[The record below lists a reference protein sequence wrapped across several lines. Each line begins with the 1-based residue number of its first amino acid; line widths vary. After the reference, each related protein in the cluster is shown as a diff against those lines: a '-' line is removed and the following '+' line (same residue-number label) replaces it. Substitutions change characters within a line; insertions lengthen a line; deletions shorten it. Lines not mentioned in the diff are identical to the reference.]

1 MVTLANGGA
10 WLVNGAEIIA
20 DADNWAAG
28 CYDGQYTG
36 DYFAEHGYVVLS
48 IDALFWGE
56 RGRKEGVNYDGQQA
70 LASNFLQMG
79 SSWGA
84 FINMDDVRSAWPPC
98 HLWIKIK

>member
-1 MVTLANGGA
+1 MVRPFG
-10 WLVNGAEIIA
+10 VSAEIIA

-70 LASNFLQMG
+70 LASNFLQWGVHGERSSIWMMFEVR
-79 SSWGA
+79 SSW
-84 FINMDDVRSAWPPC
+84 PHC